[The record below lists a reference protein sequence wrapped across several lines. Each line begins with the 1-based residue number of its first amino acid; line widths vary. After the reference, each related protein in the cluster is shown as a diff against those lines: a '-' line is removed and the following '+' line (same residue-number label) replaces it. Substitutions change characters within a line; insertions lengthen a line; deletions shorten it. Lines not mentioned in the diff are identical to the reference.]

1 MKLLPNNFYSFPA
14 IANTTMSSEDL
25 KELLLNTEGWALIR
39 GHMWEIK
46 TKLLGTGV
54 YKVWVEQ
61 KKYD

>member
-39 GHMWEIK
+39 GHIRNWCVQSV
-46 TKLLGTGV
+46 GRA
-54 YKVWVEQ
+54 
-61 KKYD
+61 KKI